1 MRNLK
6 LLVGVAVLSALGA
19 CGQSAVPA
27 STTVDDADNVANDVV
42 DNNEIVGPE
51 IVLTRLFQAL
61 GSEDYARTESLVDEG
76 QLGLLTAVE
85 VPDATAYFGY
95 ERDGLSDRARNN
107 FWSAFATSMTGLV
120 GSPPDDI
127 SARIERQFATD
138 GTRFAIGRVRL
149 GIEEVSGDFI
159 LRLVDEEWRLDPI
172 ATFGGAFV
180 APIRN
185 WLRVIPPADVAPVS
199 ELLRR
204 DAASWR
210 LLGDLQTDENEAGI
224 TISSEVADLLVEI
237 GAP

>member
-1 MRNLK
+1 MQRLR
-6 LLVGVAVLSALGA
+6 LLVGIAVLLALGA

-27 STTVDDADNVANDVV
+27 SITVDQAKNSEV
-42 DNNEIVGPE
+42 VGPE
-51 IVLTRLFQAL
+51 VVLTQLFQAL
-61 GSEDYARTESLVDEG
+61 ASEDYVGTEPLVDEG
-76 QLGLLTAVE
+76 QLGLLTAIE

-95 ERDGLSDRARNN
+95 ERDGLSAQARNN
-107 FWSAFATSMTGLV
+107 FWSAFAQSMTGLV
-120 GSPPDDI
+120 GAPADDI
-127 SARIERQFATD
+127 SARIERQFAAD
-138 GTRFAIGRVRL
+138 GIRFAIGRVRV
-149 GIEEVSGDFI
+149 GVVEISGDFV
-159 LRLVDEEWRLDPI
+159 LRLVDDHWRLDPI

-185 WLRVIPPADVAPVS
+185 WLRVIPPADVGPVS

-204 DAASWR
+204 DSASWR

>member
-1 MRNLK
+1 ML
-6 LLVGVAVLSALGA
+6 AALGA
-19 CGQSAVPA
+19 CGQAAVPVSA
-27 STTVDDADNVANDVV
+27 TADQAT
-42 DNNEIVGPE
+42 NNEIVGPE
-51 IVLTRLFQAL
+51 VVLTQLFQAL
-61 GSEDYARTESLVDEG
+61 ASEDYSLIESLVDES
-76 QLGLLTAVE
+76 QLGLLTAIE

-95 ERDGLSDRARNN
+95 ERDGLSAQARNN

-120 GSPPDDI
+120 GSAEDI
-127 SARIERQFATD
+127 SARIDRQFAAD
-138 GTRFAIGRVRL
+138 GTRFAIGRVRQ
-149 GIEEVSGDFI
+149 GAVEISGDFV
-159 LRLVDEEWRLDPI
+159 LRLVEDEWRLDPI

-185 WLRVIPPADVAPVS
+185 WLRVIPPADVGRVS